1 MKKSLL
7 LVGAFLAVT
16 AMAQAKEI
24 VPEPVVVEETPVQ
37 IVEKEVIVYRDR
49 EPEGFRPNGYVDLQ
63 YRYYGEAEELNY
75 KNDKV
80 NNNYGRTQ
88 LLGKINMTEKQSLE
102 YRVRSY
108 NDWNSATNK
117 DNRGEKGTQ
126 TRLRYFYDHGN
137 LGDSKVDLISRL
149 EYKKDTDDV
158 QSLEYQAR
166 FNIAD
171 YLFNNDFIKT
181 TSFTF
186 APKYKYKWSSNT
198 DNYENI
204 LGLDLFTMNQL
215 PLGFSFEFN
224 LYGDQHFYGERKA
237 TGVTDTVKNNTSLT
251 MEAYLYNTTN
261 LYANDDVSVDFYFE
275 GGFDPYKWN
284 SEKIQRTLKA
294 DAKDIKA
301 ADLKAENYDYY
312 HNSYQVYAYP
322 QLIANYKITPN
333 LNVYTSLGAEYRN
346 WAYTSEKSAK
356 DWRWQPTAV
365 VGFRTTF

>member
-24 VPEPVVVEETPVQ
+24 VPAPVVVEETPVQ

-75 KNDKV
+75 KNNDV

-284 SEKIQRTLKA
+284 SEKIQRTLKVGA
-294 DAKDIKA
+294 PDKIDAA
-301 ADLKAENYDYY
+301 NYNYY

>member
-24 VPEPVVVEETPVQ
+24 VPAPVVVEETPVQ

-137 LGDSKVDLISRL
+137 LGDSKVNLISRL

-284 SEKIQRTLKA
+284 SEKIQRTLKVGA
-294 DAKDIKA
+294 TDKIDTA
-301 ADLKAENYDYY
+301 NYNYY

>member
-24 VPEPVVVEETPVQ
+24 VPAPVVVEETPVQ

-75 KNDKV
+75 KNNDV

-137 LGDSKVDLISRL
+137 LGDSKVNLISRL

-284 SEKIQRTLKA
+284 SEKIQRTLKVGA
-294 DAKDIKA
+294 TDKIDTA
-301 ADLKAENYDYY
+301 NYNYY

>member
-24 VPEPVVVEETPVQ
+24 VPAPVVVEETPVQ

-75 KNDKV
+75 KNNDV

-284 SEKIQRTLKA
+284 SEKIQRTLKVGA
-294 DAKDIKA
+294 TDKIDAA
-301 ADLKAENYDYY
+301 NYNYY

>member
-24 VPEPVVVEETPVQ
+24 VPAPVVVEETPVQ

-75 KNDKV
+75 KNNDV

-284 SEKIQRTLKA
+284 SEKIQRTLKVG
-294 DAKDIKA
+294 A
-301 ADLKAENYDYY
+301 ANKTNAANYNYY

-365 VGFRTTF
+365 VGFRTTY

>member
-24 VPEPVVVEETPVQ
+24 VPAPVVVEETPVQ

-75 KNDKV
+75 KNNDV

-284 SEKIQRTLKA
+284 SEKIQRTLKVGA
-294 DAKDIKA
+294 ANKTDAA
-301 ADLKAENYDYY
+301 NYNYY

>member
-24 VPEPVVVEETPVQ
+24 VPAPVVVEETPVQ

-284 SEKIQRTLKA
+284 SEKIQRTLKVGA
-294 DAKDIKA
+294 TDKIDAA
-301 ADLKAENYDYY
+301 NYNYY

-322 QLIANYKITPN
+322 QLIATYKVTPN
-333 LNVYTSLGAEYRN
+333 INVYTSLGAEYRN
-346 WAYTSEKSAK
+346 WAYTSEKSAR

>member
-24 VPEPVVVEETPVQ
+24 VPAPIVVEETPIQ

-75 KNDKV
+75 KNNDV

-137 LGDSKVDLISRL
+137 LGDSKVNLISRL

-284 SEKIQRTLKA
+284 SEKIQRTLKVGA
-294 DAKDIKA
+294 PDKIDAA
-301 ADLKAENYDYY
+301 NYNYY

>member
-24 VPEPVVVEETPVQ
+24 VPAPVVVEETPVQ

-284 SEKIQRTLKA
+284 SEKIQRTLKVGA
-294 DAKDIKA
+294 TDKIDTA
-301 ADLKAENYDYY
+301 NYNYY

-346 WAYTSEKSAK
+346 WAYTSEKSAR

>member
-24 VPEPVVVEETPVQ
+24 VPAPVVVEETPVQ

-49 EPEGFRPNGYVDLQ
+49 EPEGFKPNGYVDLQ

-75 KNDKV
+75 KNNDV

-284 SEKIQRTLKA
+284 SEKIQRTLKVGA
-294 DAKDIKA
+294 TDKIDAA
-301 ADLKAENYDYY
+301 NYNYY

-346 WAYTSEKSAK
+346 WAYTSEKSTK

>member
-284 SEKIQRTLKA
+284 SEKIQRTLKVGA
-294 DAKDIKA
+294 TDKIDTA
-301 ADLKAENYDYY
+301 NYNYY

>member
-24 VPEPVVVEETPVQ
+24 VPAPVVVEETPVQ

-49 EPEGFRPNGYVDLQ
+49 EPEGFKPNGYVDLQ

-75 KNDKV
+75 KNNDV

-204 LGLDLFTMNQL
+204 LGLNLFTMNQL

-284 SEKIQRTLKA
+284 SEKIQRTLKVGA
-294 DAKDIKA
+294 TDKIDAA
-301 ADLKAENYDYY
+301 NYNYY

>member
-24 VPEPVVVEETPVQ
+24 VPAPIVVEETPIQ

-75 KNDKV
+75 KNNDV

-198 DNYENI
+198 DNYKNI

-284 SEKIQRTLKA
+284 SEKIQRTLKVGA
-294 DAKDIKA
+294 TDKIDAA
-301 ADLKAENYDYY
+301 NYNYY

>member
-24 VPEPVVVEETPVQ
+24 VPAPIVVEETPVQ

-75 KNDKV
+75 KNNDV

-284 SEKIQRTLKA
+284 SEKIQRTLKVGA
-294 DAKDIKA
+294 TDKIDTA
-301 ADLKAENYDYY
+301 NYNYY

>member
-24 VPEPVVVEETPVQ
+24 VPAPIVVEETPVQ

-49 EPEGFRPNGYVDLQ
+49 EPEGFKPNGYVDLQ

-75 KNDKV
+75 KNNDV

-284 SEKIQRTLKA
+284 SEKIQRTLKVGA
-294 DAKDIKA
+294 TDKIDAA
-301 ADLKAENYDYY
+301 NYNYY

>member
-24 VPEPVVVEETPVQ
+24 VPAPVVVEETPVQ

-75 KNDKV
+75 KNNDV

-137 LGDSKVDLISRL
+137 LGDSKVNLISRL

-284 SEKIQRTLKA
+284 SEKIQRTLKVGA
-294 DAKDIKA
+294 PDKIDAA
-301 ADLKAENYDYY
+301 NYNYY

-356 DWRWQPTAV
+356 DWRWQPTVV

>member
-24 VPEPVVVEETPVQ
+24 VPAPVVVEETPVQ

-49 EPEGFRPNGYVDLQ
+49 EPEGFKPNGYVDLQ

-75 KNDKV
+75 KNNDV

-284 SEKIQRTLKA
+284 SEKIQRTLKVGA
-294 DAKDIKA
+294 ANKTDAA
-301 ADLKAENYDYY
+301 NYNYY

>member
-24 VPEPVVVEETPVQ
+24 VPAPVVVEETPVQ

-75 KNDKV
+75 KNNDV

-149 EYKKDTDDV
+149 EYKKDTDNV

-284 SEKIQRTLKA
+284 SEKIQRTLKVGA
-294 DAKDIKA
+294 PDKIDAA
-301 ADLKAENYDYY
+301 NYNYY

>member
-24 VPEPVVVEETPVQ
+24 VPAPVVVEETPVQ

-75 KNDKV
+75 KNNDV

-149 EYKKDTDDV
+149 EYKKDTDNV

-284 SEKIQRTLKA
+284 SEKIQRTLKVGA
-294 DAKDIKA
+294 TDKIDAA
-301 ADLKAENYDYY
+301 NYNYY

>member
-24 VPEPVVVEETPVQ
+24 VPAPVVVEETPVQ

-284 SEKIQRTLKA
+284 SEKIQRTLKVGA
-294 DAKDIKA
+294 PDKIDAA
-301 ADLKAENYDYY
+301 NYNYY

>member
-24 VPEPVVVEETPVQ
+24 VPAPVVVEETPVQ

-49 EPEGFRPNGYVDLQ
+49 EPEGFKPNGYVDLQ

-284 SEKIQRTLKA
+284 SEKIQRTLKVGA
-294 DAKDIKA
+294 TDKIDAA
-301 ADLKAENYDYY
+301 NYNYY

>member
-24 VPEPVVVEETPVQ
+24 VPAPVVVEETPVQ

-149 EYKKDTDDV
+149 EYKKDTDNV

-284 SEKIQRTLKA
+284 SEKIQRTLKVGA
-294 DAKDIKA
+294 TDKIDTA
-301 ADLKAENYDYY
+301 NYNYY

>member
-24 VPEPVVVEETPVQ
+24 VPAPVVVEETPVQ

-49 EPEGFRPNGYVDLQ
+49 EPEGFKPNGYVDLQ

-75 KNDKV
+75 KNNDV

-284 SEKIQRTLKA
+284 SEKIQRTLKVGA
-294 DAKDIKA
+294 TDKIDAA
-301 ADLKAENYDYY
+301 NYNYY

>member
-24 VPEPVVVEETPVQ
+24 VPAPVVVEETPVQ
-37 IVEKEVIVYRDR
+37 IIEKEVIVYRDR

-75 KNDKV
+75 KNNDV

-284 SEKIQRTLKA
+284 SEKIQRTLKVG
-294 DAKDIKA
+294 A
-301 ADLKAENYDYY
+301 ANKTNAANYNYY

>member
-24 VPEPVVVEETPVQ
+24 VPAPVVVEEAPVQ

-75 KNDKV
+75 KNNDV

-284 SEKIQRTLKA
+284 SEKIQRTLKVGA
-294 DAKDIKA
+294 TDKIDAA
-301 ADLKAENYDYY
+301 NYNYY